1 MNCYGRDLI
10 SRMSNIQMLYFAN
23 WIIVYVLRVQGM
35 RTVRDRKLF
44 ESCSSSC
51 KTFVKSQFS
60 RVVLDMGKWNM
71 IHILLRR
78 NSQISCGPR
87 VGNYKSLDPQ
97 EILEFWESVST
108 SPWTHKKSMQFW
120 KNMKVVERM
129 DACVLDPMI
138 DSCST
143 FFCCTRLSR
152 WQWRERRFGMREC
165 KSIVWFWI
173 TRNRGLHQKWCNI
186 GIFKGCDICQADI
199 RNFSIWKRGTET
211 NDPPFSLYLHLPYC
225 LPGFFMVQ
233 ITWYKY
239 SFDLFGANGRFLGI
253 QNLWISRF
261 VPFLTKQGK
270 RTSYNGTVFASG
282 YWILFNN
289 DCRLDL
295 CNWSVFSQWCPFG
308 HWVVDEDSSAAAR
321 CSSGHN

>member
-1 MNCYGRDLI
+1 
-10 SRMSNIQMLYFAN
+10 
-23 WIIVYVLRVQGM
+23 M
-35 RTVRDRKLF
+35 R
-44 ESCSSSC
+44 
-51 KTFVKSQFS
+51 
-60 RVVLDMGKWNM
+60 G
-71 IHILLRR
+71 
-78 NSQISCGPR
+78 
-87 VGNYKSLDPQ
+87 
-97 EILEFWESVST
+97 
-108 SPWTHKKSMQFW
+108 
-120 KNMKVVERM
+120 
-129 DACVLDPMI
+129 
-138 DSCST
+138 
-143 FFCCTRLSR
+143 
-152 WQWRERRFGMREC
+152 C

-295 CNWSVFSQWCPFG
+295 CNWNVFSQWCPFG
-308 HWVVDEDSSAAAR
+308 H
-321 CSSGHN
+321 